1 MPELPEV
8 ETIVRQL
15 KKKIC
20 GKRIVKAE
28 IYDTAVVDPKLKT
41 VSSVKIVNVRRRAKY
56 IVMELDDGHFIIT
69 HLGMTG
75 HFHFRDRKQAPG
87 DCEKYMV
94 SKFLFSDGSY
104 LTHNSIRK
112 FGKMRLADLQQL
124 QKISSK
130 LGAEPLDEKFTLPYF
145 NELLWKRLR
154 ANIKA
159 VLMDQQAIAG
169 VGNIYAQEALYHAG
183 VSPLRKAG
191 SLSADEIRSLYS
203 ELRRILLEA
212 IKHRGTTVDNYS
224 NLEGR
229 GGFQDHLAVYQK
241 ERCAKDHPLQKI
253 VVGGRGT
260 TYCPKCQR

>member
-1 MPELPEV
+1 M
-8 ETIVRQL
+8 
-15 KKKIC
+15 
-20 GKRIVKAE
+20 
-28 IYDTAVVDPKLKT
+28 VDPKLKT

-203 ELRRILLEA
+203 NCAGSCWKRSNIAERRSIITAIWKAEAGSRTILRFIKKNGVQRTILY
-212 IKHRGTTVDNYS
+212 K
-224 NLEGR
+224 
-229 GGFQDHLAVYQK
+229 
-241 ERCAKDHPLQKI
+241 KI